1 MVYVLIAFGIG
12 FVVLGYYLM
21 GKLDRFLHR
30 GSKVRSPKRPPDLIL
45 FGTVEKPG
53 DFSGY
58 PLFPGLFVE
67 RIASPGNLGE
77 FSEFRALAAIGTA
90 DVDNLLLCS
99 MARKRNRN
107 CLLIA
112 LCNNPLY
119 ENMYRDFKVDHLL
132 AEKPSGK
139 LLVDLVEGMKK

>member
-1 MVYVLIAFGIG
+1 MVYVLIAVGIG
-12 FVVLGYYLM
+12 FVILGYYLM

-30 GSKVRSPKRPPDLIL
+30 GSKVRSPKRPPDLVL
-45 FGTVEKPG
+45 FGNVEKPD

-77 FSEFRALAAIGTA
+77 FPDFRALAALGTA

-112 LCNNPLY
+112 VCNNRLY
-119 ENMYRDFKVDHLL
+119 EKMYREFKVDHLL
-132 AEKPSGK
+132 FEKPSGIS
-139 LLVDLVEGMKK
+139 LVEFVEGKRK